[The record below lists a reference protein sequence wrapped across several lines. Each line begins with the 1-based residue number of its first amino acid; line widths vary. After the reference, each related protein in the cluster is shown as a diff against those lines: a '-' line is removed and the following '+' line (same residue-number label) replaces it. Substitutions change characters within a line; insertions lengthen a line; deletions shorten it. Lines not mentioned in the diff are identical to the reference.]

1 MKIRFERRKDRLAE
15 PFNTWLV
22 LMALTLALVNCFL
35 FLRTTGPPGLERALP
50 TIGLV
55 WFSLQALGWLWI
67 LARQLMREKT
77 LKPVNEPGAGGLA
90 VTLGDSLVI
99 LGIVGEVL
107 GIVLLIDGTLG
118 TLR

>member
-1 MKIRFERRKDRLAE
+1 
-15 PFNTWLV
+15 
-22 LMALTLALVNCFL
+22 
-35 FLRTTGPPGLERALP
+35 
-50 TIGLV
+50 
-55 WFSLQALGWLWI
+55 
-67 LARQLMREKT
+67 MREKT